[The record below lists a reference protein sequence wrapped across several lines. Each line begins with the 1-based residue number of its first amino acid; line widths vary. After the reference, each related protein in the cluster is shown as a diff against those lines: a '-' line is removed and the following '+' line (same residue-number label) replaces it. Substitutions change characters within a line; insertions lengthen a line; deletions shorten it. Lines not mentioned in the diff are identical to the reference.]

1 MNTYI
6 TGAAIKHLR
15 QTKGLTQAELGNQI
29 GVSAKAV
36 SKWETARGLPDI
48 TLIEPLAE
56 ALGVSV
62 LELMAGAPVINRN
75 VSSNLLRSQLYVCP
89 VCGNVIHAT
98 GDNVVSCCGIVLPA
112 LEAEEPD
119 EAHRVIVEKV
129 EDEFFLR
136 VPHEMTKQH
145 YLSFFALATGDRFQ
159 LIKLY
164 PEGNAETR
172 IPMRG
177 RGILYLYCNRHGLM
191 KQKLP

>member
-62 LELMAGAPVINRN
+62 LELMAGAPL
-75 VSSNLLRSQLYVCP
+75 S
-89 VCGNVIHAT
+89 T
-98 GDNVVSCCGIVLPA
+98 
-112 LEAEEPD
+112 
-119 EAHRVIVEKV
+119 
-129 EDEFFLR
+129 
-136 VPHEMTKQH
+136 EMFPPIF
-145 YLSFFALATGDRFQ
+145 SV
-159 LIKLY
+159 
-164 PEGNAETR
+164 
-172 IPMRG
+172 RG
-177 RGILYLYCNRHGLM
+177 CMCARCAAM
-191 KQKLP
+191 

>member
-15 QTKGLTQAELGNQI
+15 QAKGLTQAELGDQI

-56 ALGVSV
+56 ALSVSV

-75 VSSNLLRSQLYVCP
+75 VSSNLLRSRLYVCP
-89 VCGNVIHAT
+89 VGGNVIHAT
-98 GDNVVSCCGIVLPA
+98 GDSVVSCCGIVLPA

-136 VPHEMTKQH
+136 VHHDQPTASAPTTPTPPATSARPPHRPNSTIFPF
-145 YLSFFALATGDRFQ
+145 LPWPPATGSS
-159 LIKLY
+159 
-164 PEGNAETR
+164 
-172 IPMRG
+172 
-177 RGILYLYCNRHGLM
+177 
-191 KQKLP
+191 